1 MYEVLGSAGKRVQV
15 VVVVV
20 VTSSDANGTRRGETD
35 RDSER
40 ETGEFVKA
48 YESVIMDVNV
58 CVCVRVMWIKRTNYV
73 STYVVSLVVVVVG

>member
-40 ETGEFVKA
+40 ETGEFEKHM
-48 YESVIMDVNV
+48 SQLLWM
-58 CVCVRVMWIKRTNYV
+58 
-73 STYVVSLVVVVVG
+73 